1 MTYTSLSQTNAT
13 VDPSLDILASNSA
26 GAFYYFKIP
35 IKIGESLM
43 ESSTELYFYVWPWLV
58 DCEYN
63 LGIVVVIV
71 TFTST
76 VRTGL
81 IKVYCM
87 H

>member
-1 MTYTSLSQTNAT
+1 
-13 VDPSLDILASNSA
+13 
-26 GAFYYFKIP
+26 
-35 IKIGESLM
+35 M

-81 IKVYCM
+81 REWDGGTANCSGLQLCTNENGVGVLLPQYLVPVYRSGFSGN
-87 H
+87 